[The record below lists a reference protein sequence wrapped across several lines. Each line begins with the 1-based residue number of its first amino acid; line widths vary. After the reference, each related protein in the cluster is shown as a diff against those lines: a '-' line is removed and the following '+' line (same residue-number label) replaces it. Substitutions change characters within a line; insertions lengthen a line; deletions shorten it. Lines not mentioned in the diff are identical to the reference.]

1 MLMNTTQG
9 DILNVQRLFAILV
22 GICTLRFKYNDH
34 STLII
39 HICKKRDYFTLFFQN
54 NSHF

>member
-1 MLMNTTQG
+1 MNTTQG

-22 GICTLRFKYNDH
+22 GICTLRFKYNNH

-39 HICKKRDYFTLFFQN
+39 HICKKRDHFTLFFQN
-54 NSHF
+54 NPHF